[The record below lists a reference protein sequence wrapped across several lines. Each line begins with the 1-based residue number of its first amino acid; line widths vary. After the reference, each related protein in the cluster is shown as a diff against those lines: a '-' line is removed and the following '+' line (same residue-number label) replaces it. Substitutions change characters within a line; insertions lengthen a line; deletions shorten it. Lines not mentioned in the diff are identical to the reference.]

1 VYLPSK
7 TRIEVN
13 IKGNGRGEEEVNS
26 YWITLR
32 KRQGTRTG
40 KRKHQIALPG

>member
-1 VYLPSK
+1 M
-7 TRIEVN
+7 
-13 IKGNGRGEEEVNS
+13 KGNGRGEEDVNS

-40 KRKHQIALPG
+40 KRKH

>member
-1 VYLPSK
+1 MPSK

-13 IKGNGRGEEEVNS
+13 MNGNGRGEEDVSS

-32 KRQGTRTG
+32 KRQDTRTG
-40 KRKHQIALPG
+40 KRKY